1 MQRSLPWDPIVH
13 DLPQT
18 PLLLSGPSLVVGS
31 ANHCQYPEN
40 VAWTFQNCRTV
51 NIHTVNDLADH
62 PITCWV
68 KSTANLRLYCDR
80 SYLHSS
86 LNCDKTISIF
96 SVPLSFAQPS
106 PGILLGVVLMSRI
119 TGILVNTLRPRQ
131 NGRHL
136 PDGIFECIFLNE
148 NLGISISISLKF
160 VPRGSINNNPLL
172 VLIVTFWIFIYHE
185 IWILLNIFLYE
196 TIELFILWHV
206 WRYSGVLWVNSCPP
220 LTRLHQRQ
228 SCMSGQALLHHWLCN
243 QKHPWGICSCS
254 PIVNFLKVTFYHE
267 MVSLVIFLIKKS
279 SK

>member
-1 MQRSLPWDPIVH
+1 MKKQSIWVFQWRKSVH
-13 DLPQT
+13 YWWSYILFSPECKELTSMLD
-18 PLLLSGPSLVVGS
+18 PLLYRWGVPPVVIRCM
-31 ANHCQYPEN
+31 H
-40 VAWTFQNCRTV
+40 WTMQMWVLQTWIKALGL
-51 NIHTVNDLADH
+51 NIV
-62 PITCWV
+62 
-68 KSTANLRLYCDR
+68 
-80 SYLHSS
+80 
-86 LNCDKTISIF
+86 
-96 SVPLSFAQPS
+96 
-106 PGILLGVVLMSRI
+106 M
-119 TGILVNTLRPRQ
+119 
-131 NGRHL
+131 
-136 PDGIFECIFLNE
+136 
-148 NLGISISISLKF
+148 
-160 VPRGSINNNPLL
+160 
-172 VLIVTFWIFIYHE
+172 YHE